1 NERCNESGHPD
12 CRSLCVMIY
21 FPVGILVNLL
31 AIKSSLTLEL
41 AGQGA
46 IASLALSDQMVELF
60 AR

>member
-1 NERCNESGHPD
+1 
-12 CRSLCVMIY
+12 MIY

-46 IASLALSDQMVELF
+46 VASLALSDQMVE
-60 AR
+60 

>member
-1 NERCNESGHPD
+1 
-12 CRSLCVMIY
+12 MIY

-46 IASLALSDQMVELF
+46 AASLALSDQMVE
-60 AR
+60 